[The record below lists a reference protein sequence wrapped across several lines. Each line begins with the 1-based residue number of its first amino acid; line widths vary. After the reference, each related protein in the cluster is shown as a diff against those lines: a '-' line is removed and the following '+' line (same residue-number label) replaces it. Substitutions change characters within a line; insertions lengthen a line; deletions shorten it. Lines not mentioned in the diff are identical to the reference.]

1 MVTYMLNYLINKMIT
16 ILLASY
22 NGERYIKE
30 AIESILNQTF
40 TDFEILI
47 GLNGTTDSTRNII
60 DSFDDD
66 RIRLIDYGSDK
77 GKSITL
83 NKLLHEA
90 KYDILAMMDD
100 DDIWLPNKLEMQ
112 IKLIQDY
119 DIVGTNLNY
128 IDSEGVFIGGE
139 PVIHSDDNII
149 KYLAKIGDNQIV
161 NSSSIFKKAD
171 AISIGGWRT
180 DIEGIEDYAF
190 WITLMKNDKKFI
202 NIPDRLVLHRL
213 HKNSNFNTKSLDLGT
228 IL

>member
-1 MVTYMLNYLINKMIT
+1 MIT

-213 HKNSNFNTKSLDLGT
+213 HKNSNFNTKSFDLVT

>member
-1 MVTYMLNYLINKMIT
+1 MIT

>member
-1 MVTYMLNYLINKMIT
+1 MIT

-213 HKNSNFNTKSLDLGT
+213 HKNSNFNTKRFDLGT